1 MPDFMS
7 EPEMPNPV
15 RMGETPV
22 CPDCGAA
29 TKAGDFSV
37 GQSVSS
43 LVIDGLAWP
52 DLFFT
57 ARGDSVW
64 SREAVGLDKRS
75 GWFCPKCGFIMIR
88 GVVASKVEED
98 LRNRVKI
105 AADRQILP
113 KYETRKNDT
122 KER

>member
-1 MPDFMS
+1 MAESVKPT
-7 EPEMPNPV
+7 PV
-15 RMGETPV
+15 RLDETPV

-75 GWFCPKCGFIMIR
+75 GWLCPKCGFILIR
-88 GVVASKVEED
+88 GVVAAKVEED

-105 AADRQILP
+105 TADRQILP
-113 KYETRKNDT
+113 KFEAEQNDN
-122 KER
+122 KEH